1 MDLKQLG
8 YLLAVR
14 DAGSFT
20 KAAQGLHVAQPA
32 VSMAIAKLEQQLELR
47 LFDRQDRSVRLTPEG
62 EVLCRHAER
71 LLLQMHQAQAEMA
84 ELKGLERG
92 EVRIGI
98 PYMMGSYYF
107 PPILMAF
114 KHSYPGLKIRV
125 EEAGTRELLS
135 RMVDGSLDLA
145 ILITSDLPPG
155 LEGAQLLREEML
167 MVVGEEHP
175 LRGAGAVSLPQ
186 FFSQELAMFRRGF
199 YHREHMEALAQGL
212 GIEPNIG
219 FESNLIPLLKAVV
232 RQGFAVTTFLRMA
245 LEEETALCGIPFAP
259 PIFLDLCVAWRRG
272 DPLSMANRALRDF
285 LLAQAS
291 PASAPYGALVDKQ

>member
-20 KAAQGLHVAQPA
+20 RAAQGLHVAQPA

-62 EVLCRHAER
+62 GALPSRRAAAAADAPGTGGDGR
-71 LLLQMHQAQAEMA
+71 AQGTGA
-84 ELKGLERG
+84 G

-145 ILITSDLPPG
+145 ILITSDLPPA
-155 LEGAQLLREEML
+155 LEGPSCCA
-167 MVVGEEHP
+167 
-175 LRGAGAVSLPQ
+175 
-186 FFSQELAMFRRGF
+186 RR
-199 YHREHMEALAQGL
+199 
-212 GIEPNIG
+212 
-219 FESNLIPLLKAVV
+219 
-232 RQGFAVTTFLRMA
+232 
-245 LEEETALCGIPFAP
+245 C
-259 PIFLDLCVAWRRG
+259 
-272 DPLSMANRALRDF
+272 
-285 LLAQAS
+285 
-291 PASAPYGALVDKQ
+291 